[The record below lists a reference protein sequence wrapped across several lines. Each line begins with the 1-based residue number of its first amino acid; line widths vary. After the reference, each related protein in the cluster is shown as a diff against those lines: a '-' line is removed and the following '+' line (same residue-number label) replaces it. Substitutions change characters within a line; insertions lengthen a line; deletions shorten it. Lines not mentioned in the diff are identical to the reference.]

1 MTTLAATR
9 STRTIEQFLGG
20 RGAILL
26 AAFVAMVW
34 GFWAAPLVDL
44 DEGAFTEATR
54 EMIESG
60 NYVSIYLNGEP
71 RNDKPILIY
80 WLQAGS
86 VHLFGLN
93 EFALRLPSVV
103 AALAWLWVLYR
114 FARRHTDRATAGVA
128 AMLMALSIG
137 IGVVSKAATADALL
151 NLFLALAMLDIYSH
165 FHAPS
170 PALLRRIFVWI
181 GLGFLTKGPVAVFFP
196 FLISGLFYA
205 SYGRWREWLRLAFDP
220 LGLLIFIAIVL
231 PWHVAVYLDSGWE
244 FFRGFYLGH
253 NLGRYSDAMEGH
265 TGSVFYYALV
275 APLIVMPFTG
285 WFLANLG
292 RLGEAVRQPLDR
304 YLWLWFF
311 SVLLLFSFSGTKL
324 PHYIL
329 YGMSGMFVLMAKN
342 RDHLRSPWLGLVP
355 VALWFAVFAT
365 LPQIFD
371 YLAAHTAH
379 LYEQSLFDAAAQA
392 FSGWPQ
398 GLILGGVVALGFIVT
413 LKITVWRRLLLIGF
427 VQAVL
432 FATIVAPT
440 VIGVLQ
446 DGPRAAA
453 LFAREQGKDLVFYRT
468 FQPSVSVYRQQVIA
482 RQPPQPGQWV
492 YLRVDRV
499 DEFLAAPSPYE
510 KTIVFRHVPATLI
523 AVEEK
528 AAP

>member
-1 MTTLAATR
+1 MPTVKATR
-9 STRTIEQFLGG
+9 LTHALERFLGG

-26 AAFVAMVW
+26 AAAIAMVW

-93 EFALRLPSVV
+93 EFALRLPSVL

-114 FARRHTDRATAGVA
+114 FTRRHTDTATAGVA
-128 AMLMALSIG
+128 AMLLALSLG

-151 NLFLALAMLDIYSH
+151 NLFLALAMLDIYNH

-170 PALLRRIFVWI
+170 PALLRRIFVWM

-196 FLISGLFYA
+196 FLVSGLFYA
-205 SYGRWREWLRLAFDP
+205 SYGRWREWLRLAFNP
-220 LGLLIFIAIVL
+220 LGLLIFVAIVL
-231 PWHVAVYLDSGWE
+231 PWHIAVYLDSGWE
-244 FFRGFYLGH
+244 FIRGFYLGH

-265 TGSVFYYALV
+265 AGSVFYYVVV
-275 APLIVMPFTG
+275 APLIVLPFTG

-292 RLGEAVRQPLDR
+292 RVREVARQPLDR

-324 PHYIL
+324 PHYML
-329 YGMSGMFVLMAKN
+329 YGMSGMFVLMARY
-342 RDHLRSPWLGLVP
+342 RDHLRSPWLGFVP
-355 VALWFAVFAT
+355 AAILFGVLAT
-365 LPQIFD
+365 LPQIFGH
-371 YLAAHTAH
+371 LASHTKRV
-379 LYEQSLFDAAAQA
+379 YEQSLFDAAAQA
-392 FSGWPQ
+392 FGGWPQ
-398 GLILGGVVALGFIVT
+398 ALILGGVLALALIVT
-413 LKITVWRRLLLIGF
+413 LNIAVWRRLLLIGI
-427 VQAVL
+427 VQAAL
-432 FATIVAPT
+432 FAGIVGPI

-468 FQPSVSVYRQQVIA
+468 FQPSVSVYSQQVIP
-482 RQPPQPGQWV
+482 RQAPVPGQWV

-499 DEFLAAPSPYE
+499 DEFLATPSPYE
-510 KTIVFRHVPATLI
+510 KKIVFKHVPATLI
-523 AVEEK
+523 AVEERT
-528 AAP
+528 AP